1 MKIKQLSVF
10 LQNKLGRFSE
20 MATILGEAGINM
32 QAFTVAENAEFGIV
46 RLIVGDPERAARLLI
61 ERSFAV
67 SVGEVFLLE
76 MPDEPGALA
85 KHVSRLS
92 DAGVFIEYMYAFS
105 GANGKA
111 VVALKPSD
119 GELCEK
125 VLGE

>member
-1 MKIKQLSVF
+1 
-10 LQNKLGRFSE
+10 
-20 MATILGEAGINM
+20 M

-85 KHVSRLS
+85 ARVNKLS

-119 GELCEK
+119 AVLCEK

>member
-85 KHVSRLS
+85 ARVNKLS

-105 GANGKA
+105 GANGNA

-119 GELCEK
+119 AVLCEK

>member
-1 MKIKQLSVF
+1 MIIKQLSVF

-85 KHVSRLS
+85 ARVNKLS

-119 GELCEK
+119 AVLCEK

>member
-1 MKIKQLSVF
+1 MKIKQLSIF

-46 RLIVGDPERAARLLI
+46 RLIVSEADKAAKILI
-61 ERSFAV
+61 EHSFAV
-67 SVGEVFLLE
+67 SVNEVFLLE
-76 MPDEPGALA
+76 MPDVPGALA
-85 KHVSRLS
+85 NYVNKLS
-92 DAGVFIEYMYAFS
+92 DSGVFIEYMYAFS

-119 GELCEK
+119 TELCERILK
-125 VLGE
+125 E

>member
-20 MATILGEAGINM
+20 MATLLGEAGINM

-46 RLIVGDPERAARLLI
+46 RLIVGDPERAARLLV
-61 ERSFAV
+61 EHSFAV

-85 KHVSRLS
+85 ARVRKLS

-105 GANGKA
+105 GADGKA

-119 GELCEK
+119 AALCEK

>member
-1 MKIKQLSVF
+1 MKIKQLSIF
-10 LQNKLGRFSE
+10 LQNKLGRFAE
-20 MATILGEAGINM
+20 MASLLGEAEINM

-46 RLIVGDPERAARLLI
+46 RLIVSDVDKAAKLLI
-61 ERSFAV
+61 EHSFAV
-67 SVGEVFLLE
+67 SVNEVFLLE

-85 KHVSRLS
+85 VYVNKLS

-119 GELCEK
+119 AALCEK
-125 VLGE
+125 ILG

>member
-85 KHVSRLS
+85 ARVNKLS

-119 GELCEK
+119 AVLCQK

>member
-61 ERSFAV
+61 QRSFAV

-85 KHVSRLS
+85 ARVNKLS

-119 GELCEK
+119 AVLCEK

>member
-61 ERSFAV
+61 ECSFAV

-85 KHVSRLS
+85 ARVNKLS

-119 GELCEK
+119 AVLCEK

>member
-85 KHVSRLS
+85 ARVNKLS

-119 GELCEK
+119 AVLCEK

>member
-1 MKIKQLSVF
+1 MKIKQLSIF

-46 RLIVGDPERAARLLI
+46 RLIVSDADRAAKILI
-61 ERSFAV
+61 EHSFAV
-67 SVGEVFLLE
+67 SVNEIFLLD
-76 MPDEPGALA
+76 MPDVPGALA
-85 KHVSRLS
+85 SYVNRLS

-119 GELCEK
+119 AELCEK
-125 VLGE
+125 VLKG